1 MKTSI
6 VFFGTPEFA
15 LETLINLRK
24 ESQIDIRG
32 VVSSPDKKSGRGL
45 KIKESDVTE
54 FARKNNLP
62 LLQPEDLRDSK
73 FLEVLSN
80 WEADIFVVVAFK
92 KLPETVWSVPKLGCF
107 NIHASLL
114 PDYRGAAPIHWSIAN
129 GETKTGVTSFLINN
143 VIDSGEILLQKSVQ
157 IGPNETLSSLY
168 GRLKQVGSELA
179 IETIYSILGEKTK
192 PKNQKLSKI
201 VKKAPKIY
209 SEFGYLELL
218 SNIQDIHN
226 RIRACD
232 MSPGASIPM
241 LNGQNGRIKLYNS
254 KIINNLKRISYTNNI
269 QVKIEDNGFFLEQGS
284 FAVEIHTIQWPG
296 KRRMDTSNF
305 LKGYR
310 ERGCFSIFGKKIL

>member
-45 KIKESDVTE
+45 KIKESDVSAYT
-54 FARKNNLP
+54 RKNNLP
-62 LLQPEDLRDSK
+62 LLQPEDLRDPA
-73 FLEVLSN
+73 FLEILGN
-80 WEADIFVVVAFK
+80 WKADIFVVVAFK
-92 KLPETVWSVPKLGCF
+92 KLPEAIWSVPKLGCF

-129 GETKTGVTSFLINN
+129 GETRTGVTSFLINDI
-143 VIDSGEILLQKSVQ
+143 IDSGEILLQKSVE
-157 IGPNETLSSLY
+157 ISPNETLSSLY
-168 GRLKQVGSELA
+168 GRLKSAGSKLA

-192 PKNQKLSKI
+192 PKIQKLSKI

-209 SEFGYLELL
+209 SEFGHLELL
-218 SNIQDIHN
+218 SNIKDIHN

-232 MSPGASIPM
+232 ISPGASIPM
-241 LNGQNGRIKLYNS
+241 LNDQSGRIKLYNS
-254 KIINNLKRISYTNNI
+254 KIVNNSNTISYNNSI
-269 QVKIEDNGFFLEQGS
+269 KVKITDSGFYLECGS
-284 FAVEIHTIQWPG
+284 VEVEIHAIQWPG
-296 KRRMDTSNF
+296 KRRMDTSDF

-310 ERGCFSIFGKKIL
+310 ERGYFSIFGKKIL

>member
-24 ESQIDIRG
+24 ESQINIRG
-32 VVSSPDKKSGRGL
+32 VVSSPDKKSGRGQ
-45 KIKESDVTE
+45 KIKESNVTT
-54 FARKNNLP
+54 FARKNSMP
-62 LLQPEDLRDSK
+62 LLQPEDLRDPE
-73 FLEVLSN
+73 FLEALSN
-80 WEADIFVVVAFK
+80 WKADIFVVVAFK
-92 KLPETVWSVPKLGCF
+92 KLPETVWSIPKFGCF

-129 GETKTGVTSFLINN
+129 GESTTGVTSFLINN
-143 VIDSGEILLQKSVQ
+143 IIDSGEILLQKSVE

-168 GRLKQVGSELA
+168 GRLKHVGSDLA

-192 PKNQKLSKI
+192 PKNQKLLKI

-209 SEFGYLELL
+209 SKFGHLELL
-218 SNIQDIHN
+218 SNIKDIHN

-232 MSPGASIPM
+232 ITPGASIPM

-254 KIINNLKRISYTNNI
+254 KIINNLKTTSYNNDI
-269 QVKIEDNGFFLEQGS
+269 QVKIKDNSFYLEQGP
-284 FAVEIHTIQWPG
+284 FVVKIQTIQWPG

-310 ERGCFSIFGKKIL
+310 ERGYFSIFGKKIL